1 MIDLLRRIGKNRK
14 TVLGLNE
21 RYLEYIRPYNLSPA
35 IEIADDKV
43 LTKEVL
49 SAHDIP
55 VPETIAVIRSYDDLN
70 HIDFD
75 AFPSSFVIKPVHGV
89 RGGGV
94 EIIYNRDKNG
104 EWIMSRGR
112 RIDLEGI
119 KSLCRDIIDG
129 RYSLHQ
135 ERDTVLVEERIKSH
149 KAFRY
154 YSYKGTPDVRVI
166 VFNNIPVIGMLRLP
180 TEQSDGRANLDLG
193 AIGAGIDMAVG
204 KTTFAISGKSGL
216 IEKTPKYNLPV
227 SGLRI
232 PYWTKILRYSIE
244 ASKVSGLG
252 FATID
257 FLIDKEKG
265 PMIVELNARP
275 GISIQ
280 LANQVGLRARLKKAA
295 GIKVKTTEKGI
306 RLAKDLFGGE
316 IEEGIEAISGKQ
328 VIGLIENVKI
338 FGKDEKEE
346 VTKAKIDTGASSTS
360 IDEKLAIKLGYEDAI
375 NHARSI
381 LGESKVYFSRD
392 EIKKDANEQKWEERL
407 EEHPDIVD
415 TAIIKQ
421 SNGITYRITVEM
433 EFELSGTRVIG
444 LVNIVSRSGLSYK
457 VLIGKKDLKKFLI
470 DPSKKST

>member
-49 SAHDIP
+49 SAQEIP
-55 VPETIAVIRSYDDLN
+55 VPETIAVINSYEDLN
-70 HIDFD
+70 KIDFD
-75 AFPSSFVIKPVHGV
+75 SFPSSFVLKPVHGV

-104 EWIMSRGR
+104 EWILSRGR
-112 RIDLEGI
+112 RIDLEDI
-119 KSLCRDIIDG
+119 KAQCRDIIDG

-135 ERDTVLVEERIKSH
+135 EKDTVLVEERIKSH

-154 YSYKGTPDVRVI
+154 YAYKGTPDIRVI

-204 KTTFAISGKSGL
+204 KTTTAIYGKSGL
-216 IEKTPKYNLPV
+216 IEKTPGYNLPI
-227 SGLRI
+227 SGLKI

-244 ASKVSGLG
+244 ASKASGLG
-252 FATID
+252 FATVD

-275 GISIQ
+275 GMSIQ
-280 LANQVGLRARLKKAA
+280 LANQVGLRARLKKAG
-295 GIKVKTTEKGI
+295 GIKVKTVEKGI

-316 IEEGIEAISGKQ
+316 IEEGIEALSGKN
-328 VIGLIENVKI
+328 VIGIYENIEVQGINGEIYK
-338 FGKDEKEE
+338 G
-346 VTKAKIDTGASSTS
+346 KAKIDTGADSTS
-360 IDEKLAIKLGYEDAI
+360 IDRNIAIKLGYEDII
-375 NHARSI
+375 NKFEEIEIPDEYTRKQGI
-381 LGESKVYFSRD
+381 ELMNKFRD
-392 EIKKDANEQKWEERL
+392 ELVPKYELL
-407 EEHPDIVD
+407 EDVNLIHSSHGMSLRPYVKINLVLDNVDFETKATVFDRSKLTYPVIVGRKSL
-415 TAIIKQ
+415 T
-421 SNGITYRITVEM
+421 
-433 EFELSGTRVIG
+433 
-444 LVNIVSRSGLSYK
+444 
-457 VLIGKKDLKKFLI
+457 KFLV
-470 DPSKKST
+470 DPAKKKNII